1 MNTDK
6 AAKRDLYYTNDHE
19 WIDFQGTIAY
29 TGICLFKLLG
39 FKEIPLVLKSK
50 VK

>member
-6 AAKRDLYYTNDHE
+6 AAKKDLYYTNDHE